1 MNIAIA
7 IAGCMLIS
15 SLVKAQETKEVTIKV
30 KKEEARNDKL
40 ADVWWLTGYQVHDKT
55 KKLKCDKGEC
65 SCFIFWPIDSTP

>member
-40 ADVWWLTGYQVHDKT
+40 ADVWWLTGYQVLLRLKQIIT
-55 KKLKCDKGEC
+55 YYLRNKKY
-65 SCFIFWPIDSTP
+65 